1 MLDFGVKV
9 LEKSEIH
16 FSKELHEYILSVSL
30 RESDVLRRLREETDS
45 EPNAIMQIPPEQGQF
60 MAFLVRA
67 LGVRK
72 AIEIGTYTGY
82 SAMCVA
88 SALPDDGLVIAC
100 DINEKWARI
109 GRKYWE
115 EAGVSDKIQFRLGP
129 ALQTIDAL
137 IASGEAGNFDFA
149 FIDADKGNYGRY
161 YEAALA
167 LLRSGG
173 IMAIDNVL
181 LFGSVV
187 DPDVLDTDLRSRIS
201 DADIAAI
208 RELNA
213 KIVKDARVDV
223 SMLAVADGLTLV
235 RKL

>member
-1 MLDFGVKV
+1 MD
-9 LEKSEIH
+9 KSEIH
-16 FSKELHEYILSVSL
+16 FSKELHEYVLSVSL

-45 EPNAIMQIPPEQGQF
+45 DPNAIMQIPPEQGQF

-67 LGVRK
+67 LGAK
-72 AIEIGTYTGY
+72 KTIEIGTYTGY
-82 SAMCVA
+82 SALCVA
-88 SALPDDGLVIAC
+88 LALPDDGLVVAC
-100 DINEKWARI
+100 DINEKWANI
-109 GRKYWE
+109 GRRYWE

-129 ALQTIDAL
+129 ALQTIESL
-137 IASGEAGNFDFA
+137 IASGEAETFDFA

-161 YEAALA
+161 YEATLS
-167 LLRSGG
+167 LLRPGG
-173 IMAIDNVL
+173 IIAIDNVL

-187 DPDVLDTDLRSRIS
+187 DPNVLDADLKSRIS

-208 RELNA
+208 RELNE